1 MFYQG
6 DNIFLRRTFTAILI
20 CLTGMPVYGEPWL
33 APGDLLIRS
42 DLQLLSDVG
51 MLRTPINTWPLSLA
65 SIDAELNG
73 VNILENDFVVIQA
86 LQRVQARINQE
97 SRMHT
102 PKISNSIRVSSKP
115 EIIRAFEDTPRAEGQ
130 IGGSIS
136 WLGERFAVKVQGRRV
151 SNPLDNDSV
160 HLDGSYVGVVAG
172 NWMLSMGY
180 QERWWGP
187 GWDGS
192 LILSTNARPAPQ
204 LSIQRN
210 ITRPFTSKWLKWIG
224 PWSLTSFFQQLDDER
239 VIDDTVLFGM
249 RMTAKPTDDLEIG
262 LSRTAQWCGASRP
275 CDANTFLDLLL
286 GHDNPGVNIDESQE
300 PGNQLA
306 GLDVRWTS
314 PLGNFPYATYLQWI
328 GEDTRQGGPQIGSWI
343 RQFGFEFW
351 GIIPGINWRHRSHIE
366 WADTICRE
374 GGFGRGKKKPG
385 CAYNHPRMYVSGYR
399 YHGLSIGHGID
410 TGSSSSSIGSTLI
423 DNNGNSVN
431 LLARFMDINRYGE
444 KNPLSSVA
452 QENTQLSISYNKQFS
467 LGTGTIGLAY
477 SRIKDSVVDTGI
489 NSNVEWWA
497 GFQMN

>member
-239 VIDDTVLFGM
+239 VID
-249 RMTAKPTDDLEIG
+249 
-262 LSRTAQWCGASRP
+262 
-275 CDANTFLDLLL
+275 
-286 GHDNPGVNIDESQE
+286 
-300 PGNQLA
+300 
-306 GLDVRWTS
+306 
-314 PLGNFPYATYLQWI
+314 
-328 GEDTRQGGPQIGSWI
+328 
-343 RQFGFEFW
+343 
-351 GIIPGINWRHRSHIE
+351 
-366 WADTICRE
+366 
-374 GGFGRGKKKPG
+374 
-385 CAYNHPRMYVSGYR
+385 
-399 YHGLSIGHGID
+399 
-410 TGSSSSSIGSTLI
+410 
-423 DNNGNSVN
+423 
-431 LLARFMDINRYGE
+431 
-444 KNPLSSVA
+444 
-452 QENTQLSISYNKQFS
+452 
-467 LGTGTIGLAY
+467 
-477 SRIKDSVVDTGI
+477 
-489 NSNVEWWA
+489 
-497 GFQMN
+497 